1 MSNRQQ
7 TLKIRPDHL
16 SRQAVIYVRQ
26 STLLQVRDN
35 IGSTVRQY
43 DLVKRAKELGWE
55 QAGIQIID
63 SDQGQSG
70 SSTIGR
76 DGFQWLVAEVGLGH
90 VGAVFSLEV
99 SRLARSC
106 SDWYRLLEICAL
118 SDTLVIDEEGVYD
131 PGLYNDRL
139 LLGFKGTMSEAELHW
154 LHQRLQGGKLTKA
167 EQGKLRFRLPSGLV
181 YDPVGKIVF
190 DPDEAVQEAI
200 RLVFLL
206 FEHSTSAL
214 AVVSHF
220 AEHHLLFPTRHW
232 GGARSGELEW
242 VRLCHG
248 RVLDVLHSP
257 LYAGAYVYG
266 RTQTRRHAVPGE
278 EPRIKGRTRRV
289 ALADWPIVLLDQHPG
304 YISWE
309 QFRRNQQILS
319 DNRNT
324 PAAAHRGAVREGGAL
339 LQGIVLCGSC
349 GRRMTVRYQRDG
361 QLPIYECSQTHTQLA
376 EKTCQ
381 TMPGDRID
389 QAVAACFLEAIEP
402 AHLEVALSALAHLEA
417 QARQLD
423 QQARRQIERGQYE
436 ADLAR
441 RRYVAVDPENRL
453 VARSLERDWNEKLLE
468 VDRLERDYQV
478 SPKPAALSLS
488 AEQRDQ
494 IRALAVDLPTLWEA
508 PTTTNAQRKQL
519 LRWLIKDVTLSKRG
533 NLIQVNIGWQTEAQ
547 THLSIPRLKKSWEVR
562 QTNQEVVARVREL
575 APTHTATQIANLL
588 NEEGLRPGLGGS
600 FTASKVDWIRAAY
613 HIPLACPE
621 GPGFCPSGQ
630 RGDGRY
636 SALAAAELLNV
647 NVWTIADWCNA
658 GILESVRAHRH
669 GPRWITLTPE
679 IIEKLRKPTQR
690 HWKRRGP
697 GKSRQNMVEENKW
710 GGLGLL
716 VHPSGD
722 LLNPERRLEREAV

>member
-1 MSNRQQ
+1 MSNQHQ
-7 TLKIRPDHL
+7 ILKIRPDHL
-16 SRQAVIYVRQ
+16 SRQAVIYIRQ
-26 STLLQVRDN
+26 STLLQVREN
-35 IGSTVRQY
+35 IGSTTRQY
-43 DLVKRAKELGWE
+43 DLVKRAQELGWE
-55 QAGIQIID
+55 QAGIEIID
-63 SDQGQSG
+63 QDQGQSG

-90 VGAVFSLEV
+90 VGAILSLEV

-118 SDTLVIDEEGVYD
+118 TDTLVIDEEGIYD
-131 PGLYNDRL
+131 PGAYNDRL

-181 YDPVGKIVF
+181 YDPVGKVVF
-190 DPDEAVQEAI
+190 DPDEALQEAI
-200 RLVFLL
+200 RLVFTL

-220 AEHHLLFPTRHW
+220 ATHHLLFPTRHW
-232 GGARSGELEW
+232 GGARAGELEW
-242 VRLCHG
+242 VHLCHG

-289 ALADWPIVLLDQHPG
+289 KLEDWPIVLLDRHPG

-319 DNRNT
+319 DNQNT
-324 PAAAHRGAVREGGAL
+324 PAAAHRGAVREGSAL

-361 QLPIYECSQTHTQLA
+361 ALVIYECSQTHTQLA
-376 EKTCQ
+376 AKTCQ
-381 TMPGDRID
+381 TMRGDRID
-389 QAVAACFLEAIEP
+389 QVVAECFLQAIEP
-402 AHLEVALSALAHLEA
+402 AHLEVALSALTHLEA
-417 QARQLD
+417 RAKQLD

-441 RRYVAVDPENRL
+441 RRYHAVDPENRL
-453 VARSLERDWNEKLLE
+453 VGRSLERDWNEKLLE
-468 VDRLERDYQV
+468 VDRLEREYQV
-478 SPKPAALSLS
+478 LPKPAALMLS

-494 IRALAVDLPTLWEA
+494 ICALAADLPALWEA

-533 NLIQVNIGWQTEAQ
+533 NVIHIDLRWQTEAH
-547 THLSIPRLKKSWEVR
+547 TSLVIPRLKKSWEVR
-562 QTNQEVVARVREL
+562 QTSPQVVARVREL
-575 APTHTATQIANLL
+575 ARTHTATQIANLL
-588 NEEGLRPGLGGS
+588 NEEGLCSGLGSS

-613 HIPLACPE
+613 QIPLACPE
-621 GPGFCPSGQ
+621 GPGFCPTGQ

-647 NVWTIADWCNA
+647 NVSTIADWCNA
-658 GILESVRAHRH
+658 GLLESIRAHPH
-669 GPRWITLTPE
+669 GPRWITLTPD
-679 IIEKLRKPTQR
+679 IIARLRKPTQR
-690 HWKRRGP
+690 HWKRRRS
-697 GKSRQNMVEENKW
+697 GKARQNVVE
-710 GGLGLL
+710 
-716 VHPSGD
+716 
-722 LLNPERRLEREAV
+722 